1 MIFLDSSQ
9 LILSQTLTDNNWE
22 CEGVSFNIFMVFAGW
37 CLRNH
42 QTFENGWRSPCQP
55 TSSGWEVFRNKLP
68 HLKTNSLFLPEQCCH
83 LGYRWTKYCFYRK
96 TWYCIINDK
105 VVCGAYALV
114 NAFQLP
120 NRRKRKHFN
129 LKFHNY
135 NVNNWWLINNLAT
148 N

>member
-1 MIFLDSSQ
+1 
-9 LILSQTLTDNNWE
+9 
-22 CEGVSFNIFMVFAGW
+22 MVFAGW
-37 CLRNH
+37 CLWNH

-55 TSSGWEVFRNKLP
+55 TSSGWEIFRNKLP

-96 TWYCIINDK
+96 TRYCTINDK

-114 NAFQLP
+114 DAFQLP

-129 LKFHNY
+129 LKFHKC
-135 NVNNWWLINNLAT
+135 NVNMYLIADEWSVKSLGKSKIVGNHPQFPVKDQKYIK
-148 N
+148 